1 MAEPSAPE
9 QMSREALVAEVRRL
23 RAESADAASSAARPL
38 DWPSILHDAP
48 MPISLKGA
56 DQRFRYMNAAMA
68 ALFRCTPEEAVGRT
82 AHELVPEREAA
93 PIAARDALVLETGE
107 TSALYEESLG
117 QDHANYAWARS
128 IKAPVREADGRI
140 SGVLTLSTINPAQA
154 EHGAQ
159 LASLIESAP
168 FPVYFKDRLARFTI
182 ANEELL
188 RNYGLTRLEQAV
200 GKRSAE
206 LFAEEGETYT
216 AEDLHVLKTREIFT
230 REITL
235 GDHAHMIV
243 KFPVIDRQGRLLGLG
258 GIEPN
263 ITQKARYEEALR
275 QAKEEAEQASR
286 AKSQF
291 LATISHELRT
301 PLNAIIGFA
310 EVVTDAQALGID
322 PGRLSGYGADIA
334 RSGRMLKALIDD
346 ILDLS
351 AVEAGKLSLE
361 RERLDL
367 RAVVQQA
374 LGVMRPEPSERV
386 DLQIDLGALP
396 LMVNADARRL
406 TQVAINLISNALKYT
421 SEGRIRVSGRRVDG
435 RVEVAVS
442 DTGPGMGPHDL
453 EAVMREPFR
462 RAESPFVRR
471 TEGVGLGL
479 WLSRRIMEAHDGGLR
494 VESVEGE
501 GLTATLFA
509 PFAEG

>member
-1 MAEPSAPE
+1 MAEIPAPE
-9 QMSREALVAEVRRL
+9 EMSREALIAEVRRL
-23 RAESADAASSAARPL
+23 RAAAAPAV
-38 DWPSILHDAP
+38 DWSTILRGAP
-48 MPISLKGA
+48 VAISLKGA
-56 DQRFRYMNAAMA
+56 DERFRFMNEAMA
-68 ALFRCTPEEAVGRT
+68 ALFRCAPEDAVGRT
-82 AHELVPEREAA
+82 AHELVSEREAA
-93 PIAARDALVLETGE
+93 PIAARDRLVLETGE

-117 QDHANYAWARS
+117 QDKANYAWARS
-128 IKAPVREADGRI
+128 IKTPVLDGAGAV
-140 SGVLTLSTINPAQA
+140 SGVLTLSTINPVQA

-182 ANEELL
+182 ANDELL
-188 RNYGLTRLEQAV
+188 RNYGLERPEQAV
-200 GKRSAE
+200 GRRSAD
-206 LFAEEGETYT
+206 LFGPAGEEYT
-216 AEDLHVLKTREIFT
+216 AEDLHVLETREIFT

-235 GDHAHMIV
+235 GENAHLVV

-258 GIEPN
+258 GVEPN

-275 QAKEEAEQASR
+275 LAKEEAEQASR

-310 EVVTDAQALGID
+310 EVIAQAQTLGID
-322 PGRLSGYGADIA
+322 PARLPGYGWDIA

-361 RERLDL
+361 REALDL

-374 LGVMRPEPSERV
+374 LGLMQPEPAEGV
-386 DLQIDLGALP
+386 ALDIDLGQTP
-396 LMVNADARRL
+396 LTLSGDARRL
-406 TQVAINLISNALKYT
+406 TQVVINLVSNALKYT
-421 SEGRIRVSGRRVDG
+421 PRGRIAVTARRVEG
-435 RVEVAVS
+435 RVELAVS
-442 DTGPGMGPHDL
+442 DTGPGMARRDL
-453 EAVMREPFR
+453 DSVMREPFR
-462 RAESPFVRR
+462 RAENPLVRR

-479 WLSRRIMEAHDGGLR
+479 WLSRRIMEAHGGGLR
-494 VESVEGE
+494 VESVEGA

-509 PFAEG
+509 PAAPG